1 MQERLCYPE
10 SVRKKDWLIIVFLI
24 FSVWISDYITKAWA
38 VHNLSGFPVR
48 FWGPFGLV
56 LHRNP
61 GAMLGTF
68 SNLPPIL
75 RIVTLST
82 GGAFLIFIY
91 SSIQYLLPKRSL
103 LLRSGMSIL
112 LGGIMGN
119 VTDRI
124 LSGSV
129 VDFLVI
135 RTPIWMSPA
144 FNLADLLQ
152 WVGYLMIVY
161 TLIVHGEQIWPSQD
175 TRKKVWVIPKFQIKY
190 IFVLIAVGL
199 GFAIISG
206 VFAFTFLKI
215 TIDELAMSQAL
226 VMEKKFLVPFLLTYS
241 SISFA
246 FLIALFLIGRIV
258 SHRTAGPIYAFEL
271 YVDDL
276 ISGKDRKF
284 KVRAGDELEHLE
296 DIAERLRN
304 KILPVGKSNLSS
316 LDIAPENDDLS
327 DSDEDAKSIRSDV
340 GIS

>member
-1 MQERLCYPE
+1 M
-10 SVRKKDWLIIVFLI
+10 
-24 FSVWISDYITKAWA
+24 WA
-38 VHNLSGFPVR
+38 LHQLQGLPVR

-68 SNLPPIL
+68 SSLPPIL
-75 RIVTLST
+75 RVVTLST

-103 LLRSGMSIL
+103 LLRAGMSIL
-112 LGGIMGN
+112 LGGILGN

-124 LSGSV
+124 NSGSV
-129 VDFLVI
+129 IDFLVV
-135 RTPIWMSPA
+135 RTPFWMSPA
-144 FNLADLLQ
+144 FNIADALQ

-175 TRKKVWVIPKFQIKY
+175 TRKNVWVIPKFQIKY
-190 IFVLIAVGL
+190 IFVLISVGF

-215 TIDELAMSQAL
+215 TIDELALTQTF
-226 VMEKKFLVPFLLTYS
+226 VMEKKFLEPFLITYS

-246 FLIALFLIGRIV
+246 FIIVLFLIGRIV

-276 ISGKDRKF
+276 LAGKDRKF
-284 KVRAGDELEHLE
+284 KVRAGDELTHLE
-296 DIAERLRN
+296 EIADRLRE
-304 KILPVGKSNLSS
+304 KILPVGKYNFPEKGSENEDNIQDSEENKASN
-316 LDIAPENDDLS
+316 DY
-327 DSDEDAKSIRSDV
+327 
-340 GIS
+340 

>member
-1 MQERLCYPE
+1 M
-10 SVRKKDWLIIVFLI
+10 KKREWLLVITLI
-24 FSVWISDYITKAWA
+24 FVVWGIDYATKAWA
-38 VHNLSGFPVR
+38 VYQLSGFPIR

-56 LHRNP
+56 LHKNP

-91 SSIQYLLPKRSL
+91 SSIQYLLPKKSL

-112 LGGIMGN
+112 LGGILGN

-129 VDFLVI
+129 VDFLII
-135 RTPIWMSPA
+135 RTPFWMSPA
-144 FNLADLLQ
+144 FNLADALQ

-175 TRKKVWVIPKFQIKY
+175 TRKNIWVIPKFQIKY
-190 IFVLIAVGL
+190 IFVLISVGF

-215 TIDELAMSQAL
+215 TIDELALHQSL
-226 VMEKKFLVPFLLTYS
+226 YMEEKFLTPFLVTYS

-246 FLIALFLIGRIV
+246 FIIVLFLIGRIV

-276 ISGKDRKF
+276 IAGKNRRF
-284 KVRAGDELEHLE
+284 KVRAGDELVHLE
-296 DIAERLRN
+296 DIAERLRQ
-304 KILPVGKSNLSS
+304 KILPEGQFTLYS
-316 LDIAPENDDLS
+316 LDEVTVEEVLS
-327 DSDEDAKSIRSDV
+327 NDEDKVSNDY
-340 GIS
+340 

>member
-1 MQERLCYPE
+1 
-10 SVRKKDWLIIVFLI
+10 VKKTDWPLILSLI
-24 FSVWISDYITKAWA
+24 FIVWFSDYVTKAWA
-38 VHNLSGFPVR
+38 VYNLSGFPVR

-91 SSIQYLLPKRSL
+91 SSIQYLLPKRSII
-103 LLRSGMSIL
+103 LRCGMSIL
-112 LGGIMGN
+112 LGGILGN

-124 LSGSV
+124 ISGSV
-129 VDFLVI
+129 VDFLLI
-135 RTPIWMSPA
+135 RTPFWVSPA
-144 FNLADLLQ
+144 FNVADVLQ

-175 TRKKVWVIPKFQIKY
+175 TRKRVWVIPKFQIKY
-190 IFVLIAVGL
+190 IFVLISVGL

-215 TIDELAMSQAL
+215 TIDELALSQAL

-241 SISFA
+241 SISFT

-271 YVDDL
+271 YINDL
-276 ISGKDRKF
+276 ILGKDRRF
-284 KVRAGDELEHLE
+284 KVRAGDELSHLE
-296 DIAERLRN
+296 DVAEKLREN
-304 KILPVGKSNLSS
+304 EEDAFEDLNDLDVWGTDILNLSTLDS
-316 LDIAPENDDLS
+316 GLESDIAHFVE
-327 DSDEDAKSIRSDV
+327 EQ
-340 GIS
+340 